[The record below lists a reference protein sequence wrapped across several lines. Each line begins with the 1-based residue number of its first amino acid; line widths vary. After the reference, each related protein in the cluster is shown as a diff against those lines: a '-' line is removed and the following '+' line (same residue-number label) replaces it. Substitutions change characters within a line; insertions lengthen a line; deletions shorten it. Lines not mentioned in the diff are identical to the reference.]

1 MWVNKDIHNISKEAL
16 ARKLSSVETEQIKDA
31 IAEIK
36 QIGLK
41 LLTMR
46 RRPFYS
52 FPTIILDP
60 CILYFVE

>member
-1 MWVNKDIHNISKEAL
+1 MRIIIKDIHNISKEAL

-46 RRPFYS
+46 R
-52 FPTIILDP
+52 L
-60 CILYFVE
+60 VEDLSTLFQQLS

>member
-46 RRPFYS
+46 R
-52 FPTIILDP
+52 L
-60 CILYFVE
+60 VEDLSTLFQQLS